1 MSAAGSNEK
10 PGAFATYEDVSSIT
24 GKNYGSADEERIETL
39 LPLVSDALR
48 VEAARVGKDLDARY
62 MASESYA
69 SVVKLVTVDIV
80 SRAMRQ
86 SMDGDPMTQESQS
99 AIGYSWSGTYAIPGG
114 GIANSIMRNDLK
126 RLGLKRQQYGVIEFY
141 DTGAGR

>member
-1 MSAAGSNEK
+1 MS
-10 PGAFATYEDVSSIT
+10 AFATLEDVTAIT
-24 GKNYGSADEERIETL
+24 GKTYSSADEDRIDTL

-48 VEAARVGKDLDARY
+48 QEAVKVGKDLDAMY
-62 MASESYA
+62 AASESYA

-141 DTGAGR
+141 GGD